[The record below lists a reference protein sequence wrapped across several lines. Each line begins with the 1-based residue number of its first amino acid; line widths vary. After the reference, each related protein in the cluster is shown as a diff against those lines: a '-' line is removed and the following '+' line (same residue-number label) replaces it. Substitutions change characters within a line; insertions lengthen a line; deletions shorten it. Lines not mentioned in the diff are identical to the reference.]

1 MFWKIFSEEETVR
14 ENTEECRLREKI
26 RSLEIEMKEL
36 IELHSLEFQ
45 VIKEQ
50 LKEEEQQRKSR
61 QRNHVIKMYGY
72 LNLESPSNKSYP
84 VSRYTQPDLPFFKLA
99 SH

>member
-1 MFWKIFSEEETVR
+1 MR

-36 IELHSLEFQ
+36 IEHHSLEFQ

-61 QRNHVIKMYGY
+61 QKKSHDQNACHVTQVPKLGF
-72 LNLESPSNKSYP
+72 LSN
-84 VSRYTQPDLPFFKLA
+84 
-99 SH
+99 

>member
-1 MFWKIFSEEETVR
+1 
-14 ENTEECRLREKI
+14 
-26 RSLEIEMKEL
+26 MKEL

-61 QRNHVIKMYGY
+61 QKNHVTIETKCIRIG
-72 LNLESPSNKSYP
+72 
-84 VSRYTQPDLPFFKLA
+84 SRDSGLLFE
-99 SH
+99 

>member
-1 MFWKIFSEEETVR
+1 MR

-50 LKEEEQQRKSR
+50 LKEEEQQRKKSSH
-61 QRNHVIKMYGY
+61 HVIY
-72 LNLESPSNKSYP
+72 KSECIM
-84 VSRYTQPDLPFFKLA
+84 
-99 SH
+99 

>member
-1 MFWKIFSEEETVR
+1 MFLEDDTVR

-50 LKEEEQQRKSR
+50 LKEEEQQRKRVKIVRKVTNVSR
-61 QRNHVIKMYGY
+61 DDQYHVII
-72 LNLESPSNKSYP
+72 SI
-84 VSRYTQPDLPFFKLA
+84 T
-99 SH
+99 

>member
-1 MFWKIFSEEETVR
+1 MFSKSFENFFSEEETVR

-61 QRNHVIKMYGY
+61 QKNHVTIETKCIRIG
-72 LNLESPSNKSYP
+72 
-84 VSRYTQPDLPFFKLA
+84 SRDSGLLFE
-99 SH
+99 

>member
-1 MFWKIFSEEETVR
+1 MR

-50 LKEEEQQRKSR
+50 LKEEEQQRKRVKIVRKVTNVSR
-61 QRNHVIKMYGY
+61 DDQYHVII
-72 LNLESPSNKSYP
+72 SI
-84 VSRYTQPDLPFFKLA
+84 T
-99 SH
+99 

>member
-61 QRNHVIKMYGY
+61 QKNHVIIASELGHVTQGY
-72 LNLESPSNKSYP
+72 FLSN
-84 VSRYTQPDLPFFKLA
+84 
-99 SH
+99 

>member
-1 MFWKIFSEEETVR
+1 MRIFTRVSDRGFRSNIILEEETVR

-61 QRNHVIKMYGY
+61 QRNHVIKMH
-72 LNLESPSNKSYP
+72 
-84 VSRYTQPDLPFFKLA
+84 VT
-99 SH
+99 